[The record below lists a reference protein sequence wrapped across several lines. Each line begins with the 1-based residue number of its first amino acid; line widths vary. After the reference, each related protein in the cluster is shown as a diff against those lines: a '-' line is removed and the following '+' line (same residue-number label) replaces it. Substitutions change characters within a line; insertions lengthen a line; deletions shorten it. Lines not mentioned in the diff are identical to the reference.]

1 MKFGIP
7 WLFWLTLVI
16 AVLVTVG
23 TINLA
28 WAFPLSCVLLGWF
41 VGFSARSQC
50 QSSHTTAVLLVFF
63 ASTVVGATFLV
74 SKYFLFPFTEPSV
87 SFLVG
92 DGWRSVGSSLVE
104 GVVAGAIC
112 SVAAVPLYAAY
123 VGLSGVSSK

>member
-16 AVLVTVG
+16 AVLVAVG

-50 QSSHTTAVLLVFF
+50 QSSHATAVLLVFF

-92 DGWRSVGSSLVE
+92 DGWRSVGSSLIE
-104 GVVAGAIC
+104 GAVAGGIC
-112 SVAAVPLYAAY
+112 SVVAVLLYAAY
-123 VGLSGVSSK
+123 AGLSGAICK

>member
-1 MKFGIP
+1 MKLGIP

-16 AVLVTVG
+16 AILVAVATN
-23 TINLA
+23 NLA

-41 VGFSARSQC
+41 AGFSARSQF
-50 QSSHTTAVLLVFF
+50 QSSHATAVLLVFF
-63 ASTVVGATFLV
+63 ASTVVGAMFLV
-74 SKYFLFPFTEPSV
+74 SKSYLFPFTEPSV

-92 DGWRSVGSSLVE
+92 DGWRSIGSSLVE
-104 GVVAGAIC
+104 GAVAGAIC

>member
-7 WLFWLTLVI
+7 WLLWLTLVI
-16 AVLVTVG
+16 AVLVAVG
-23 TINLA
+23 TVNLA

-74 SKYFLFPFTEPSV
+74 TKYFLFPFTEPSV

-92 DGWRSVGSSLVE
+92 DGWRSVGSSLIE
-104 GVVAGAIC
+104 GAVAGAIC
-112 SVAAVPLYAAY
+112 SVVALTLY
-123 VGLSGVSSK
+123 VVHLGVSGAICK

>member
-16 AVLVTVG
+16 AVLVAAW

-41 VGFSARSQC
+41 VGFSARSQF

-63 ASTVVGATFLV
+63 SSTVVGAMFLV
-74 SKYFLFPFTEPSV
+74 SKYCLYPFTEPSV

-92 DGWRSVGSSLVE
+92 DGWRSIGSSLVE
-104 GVVAGAIC
+104 GAVAGAIC
-112 SVAAVPLYAAY
+112 SVFAVPLYA
-123 VGLSGVSSK
+123 GLSGVSSK

>member
-112 SVAAVPLYAAY
+112 SVAAVPL
-123 VGLSGVSSK
+123 LSLIHI